1 MNAQDAQERLVALL
15 RMHRAALITEFIQRA
30 QAAIPIYAAT
40 PYAILLD
47 RFSGS
52 TDSIILCLG
61 ERDLSVLT
69 RYLEESTRQRL
80 QAGVT
85 IEAQMMAAHVMES
98 AIRELVSREL
108 AAEPDV
114 LAGALRR
121 IDVFATTS
129 RNIMSRANLAAVLSD
144 RKPPA

>member
-15 RMHRAALITEFIQRA
+15 RAHRAVLIAEFIQRA
-30 QAAIPIYAAT
+30 QAAIPAYAAT
-40 PYAILLD
+40 PYATLMD

-69 RYLEESTRQRL
+69 QYLEESTRQRL
-80 QAGVT
+80 LAGVP
-85 IEAQMMAAHVMES
+85 IEAQMMAAHIMES

-108 AAEPDV
+108 AAEPEV

-121 IDVFATTS
+121 IEVFATTS
-129 RNIMSRANLAAVLSD
+129 RNIMSRANLAAVLGNN
-144 RKPPA
+144 KPPA

>member
-15 RMHRAALITEFIQRA
+15 RTHRAALIAEFIQRA

-40 PYAILLD
+40 PYATLVD

-61 ERDLSVLT
+61 ARDLSVLT
-69 RYLEESTRQRL
+69 QYLEESTRQRL

-85 IEAQMMAAHVMES
+85 IEAQMLAAHVMES
-98 AIRELVSREL
+98 AIRDLVSREL
-108 AAEPDV
+108 AGEPDV

-121 IDVFATTS
+121 IDVFAITS
-129 RNIMSRANLAAVLSD
+129 RNIMSRANLAAVLGAD
-144 RKPPA
+144 KPPA

>member
-15 RMHRAALITEFIQRA
+15 RTHRAALIAEFIQRA

-40 PYAILLD
+40 PYATLVD

-61 ERDLSVLT
+61 ERDLSVLAQ
-69 RYLEESTRQRL
+69 YLEESTRQRL

-85 IEAQMMAAHVMES
+85 IEAQMLAAHVMES
-98 AIRELVSREL
+98 AIRDLVSREL
-108 AAEPDV
+108 AGEPDV
-114 LAGALRR
+114 LAGAMRR

-129 RNIMSRANLAAVLSD
+129 RNIMSRANLAAVLGAD
-144 RKPPA
+144 KPPA